1 MVMGKVRDILKLKGN
16 AIFSV
21 KPSITVFEALEMMVD
36 KNIGA
41 LLVTDEGKF
50 VGIFT
55 ERDYARKVI
64 LKGKSSKEISLS
76 EVMTENPLTVTP
88 ETGIDECMK
97 LMSSKFLRYI
107 PVLDKDVLVGV
118 ISIGDVVKFIIDE
131 QRYIIEDLEQYIT
144 GHHSEPM

>member
-1 MVMGKVRDILKLKGN
+1 MGKVRDILRIKGN

-21 KPSITVFEALEMMVD
+21 TPTTTIYEALELMVE

-41 LLVTDEGKF
+41 LLVSDHDKL

-64 LKGKSSKEISLS
+64 LKGKSSRDTLIGEA
-76 EVMTENPLTVTP
+76 MTANPFTVTP
-88 ETGIDECMK
+88 DASIDECMK
-97 LMSSKFLRYI
+97 LMSGKKFRHI
-107 PVLDKDVLVGV
+107 PVVLNEGLLGM

-131 QRYIIEDLEQYIT
+131 QRYIIEDLEHYIT
-144 GHHSEPM
+144 GHHTESL